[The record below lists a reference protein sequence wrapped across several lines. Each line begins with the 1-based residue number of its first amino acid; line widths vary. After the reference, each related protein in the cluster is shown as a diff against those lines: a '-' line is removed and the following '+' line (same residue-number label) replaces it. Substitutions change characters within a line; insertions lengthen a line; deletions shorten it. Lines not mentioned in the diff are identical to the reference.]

1 MINNILGGIAALL
14 TGGALAA
21 ATVYGVVTSQTG
33 APEQSPVDSSDV
45 AVDYGTTE

>member
-1 MINNILGGIAALL
+1 MINTIIGGIAALL

-21 ATVYGVVTSQTG
+21 VTVYGVVSGQTG
-33 APEQSPVDSSDV
+33 APEQSPVNSSDV